1 MLLFNHLSAATTRY
15 YIPPRHVSLLIFN
28 RLSANNN
35 QLTDYLWSEI
45 MHLFLVAVTFYHMK
59 IKAVV
64 WCPCEKEFNFLSN
77 GGKQTKGV
85 KFSSKQPFE
94 N

>member
-15 YIPPRHVSLLIFN
+15 YILPRHVSLL
-28 RLSANNN
+28 

-45 MHLFLVAVTFYHMK
+45 IHLFLVAVTFYHLK

-64 WCPCEKEFNFLSN
+64 WCPYEREFNFLSN